1 MSERLFH
8 LVLPADWRAADPAAP
23 WAPPSLA
30 SEGFLHL
37 SFARQLQGTLEVH
50 FAAADEVWLLEVDPE
65 AVAADLALEPS
76 RGGELFPHLH
86 RALGREEVLGWWRLV
101 RDDGGALRAPDLEGP
116 RPAGSERRPGPPDA
130 AT

>member
-8 LVLPADWRAADPAAP
+8 LVLPADWCAADPTAP

-50 FAAADEVWLLEVDPE
+50 FATADEVWLLEVDPE

-101 RDDGGALRAPDLEGP
+101 RNDGGTLTAPDLEGP
-116 RPAGSERRPGPPDA
+116 RPGGPERRPGPPDA

>member
-8 LVLPADWRAADPAAP
+8 LVLPADWRAADPTAP

-50 FAAADEVWLLEVDPE
+50 FATADEVWLLEVDPD

-76 RGGELFPHLH
+76 RGGQLFPHLH

-101 RDDGGALRAPDLEGP
+101 RDDDGALSPPELDAPHGDGGGRLEGP
-116 RPAGSERRPGPPDA
+116 PHPSA
-130 AT
+130 